1 MELNHPSQILLGTS
15 AGKHLQAEG
24 PCPEDQNQQHR
35 HTSTPSWNDK
45 AEGQEVKERSN
56 PLLKRISQRRISRP
70 FFQPFKEGM
79 RSSSKHERMME
90 EEPHRG
96 QIERPED
103 TGKLFLKVGMSRIVT
118 IEHEG
123 CWQGFSDGSHLIR
136 GQRTHSGEKPYV
148 CRECGRGFTQKS
160 YLIIHQRTHSGEKP
174 HVCRECGRGFTRKLG
189 LITHQRTHSGEKPY
203 VCRDCGRGF
212 TQKSV
217 LIRHERTHS
226 GEKPHVCRECGRGFT
241 RKSYLITHQR
251 THSGEKPDVCRE
263 CGRGFAH

>member
-1 MELNHPSQILLGTS
+1 MGTS

-24 PCPEDQNQQHR
+24 PCPEDQNQQQQHA
-35 HTSTPSWNDK
+35 HSWNDTT
-45 AEGQEVKERSN
+45 EGQEVKEKSD
-56 PLLKRISQRRISRP
+56 PSLQRISQKRISRP
-70 FFQPFKEGM
+70 FFQPSKEGM

-160 YLIIHQRTHSGEKP
+160 YLIIHQRAHSGEKP
-174 HVCRECGRGFTRKLG
+174 HVCRECGRGFTQKSY
-189 LITHQRTHSGEKPY
+189 LIIHQRTHSGEKPY
-203 VCRDCGRGF
+203 VCRECGRGF
-212 TQKSV
+212 TQRSH
-217 LIRHERTHS
+217 LIRHQRTHS
-226 GEKPHVCRECGRGFT
+226 GEKPYVCRECGQGFT
-241 RKSYLITHQR
+241 RKSHLITHQR
-251 THSGEKPDVCRE
+251 THSGETLCLQV
-263 CGRGFAH
+263 A